1 MFSRRGADRASEMAD
16 VQYRE
21 AVQQIREL
29 CRYLRFIYAS
39 EEQLTAKTLTLMRSF
54 VHCTLQPQL
63 TDGESYL
70 ERLLTEMAI
79 CLFADLNIFEMV
91 YTY

>member
-29 CRYLRFIYAS
+29 CRYLRFVHAS
-39 EEQLTAKTLTLMRSF
+39 EEQLTAKL
-54 VHCTLQPQL
+54 
-63 TDGESYL
+63 
-70 ERLLTEMAI
+70 
-79 CLFADLNIFEMV
+79 
-91 YTY
+91 

>member
-1 MFSRRGADRASEMAD
+1 MAD

-21 AVQQIREL
+21 AVQQIQEL
-29 CRYLRFIYAS
+29 CRYLRFIHAS
-39 EEQLTAKTLTLMRSF
+39 EEQLTAKTLRA
-54 VHCTLQPQL
+54 QL